1 MSIKKPLEQ
10 KKNYWW
16 TLGPTNKEE
25 RAQIKRI
32 RNEHRNIATN
42 TKEIQNNIREFCWN
56 IHSVKLNK
64 LKETNAKTSL
74 NLIILLPPLPSTNP
88 KGMCHAWNIYYGCW
102 IGVLRETVSVAE
114 CPGPHCRHGG
124 ASFCH
129 SGSRAVTSDLAYCHE
144 EWTMKPSLR
153 RVVRLSTAQRLVWK
167 LFDNLWE
174 VCLIAWG
181 LSVLVSFPKKKRHRS
196 RSGLLWV
203 KTCEPKSQSCTW
215 PLFLHTG
222 DQTSIF
228 THRACFKRI

>member
-102 IGVLRETVSVAE
+102 IGVLRETDSGHEGVSD
-114 CPGPHCRHGG
+114 
-124 ASFCH
+124 SFARFGDC
-129 SGSRAVTSDLAYCHE
+129 
-144 EWTMKPSLR
+144 
-153 RVVRLSTAQRLVWK
+153 
-167 LFDNLWE
+167 
-174 VCLIAWG
+174 
-181 LSVLVSFPKKKRHRS
+181 
-196 RSGLLWV
+196 
-203 KTCEPKSQSCTW
+203 
-215 PLFLHTG
+215 FLTTG
-222 DQTSIF
+222 IPNPALMLGF
-228 THRACFKRI
+228 